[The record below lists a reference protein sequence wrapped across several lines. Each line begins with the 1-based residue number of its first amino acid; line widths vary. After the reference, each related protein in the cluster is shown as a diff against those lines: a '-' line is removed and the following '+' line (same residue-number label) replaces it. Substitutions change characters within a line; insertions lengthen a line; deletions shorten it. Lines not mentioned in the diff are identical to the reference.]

1 MCTVWSKYHLSFV
14 DIEKNVKLREERGDS
29 SLDSQMDIA
38 NSLPWGAYSLNII
51 KQMCTEILF
60 ELFPCII
67 YQE

>member
-38 NSLPWGAYSLNII
+38 NSLPWGAYRLNII
-51 KQMCTEILF
+51 KQMCTEI
-60 ELFPCII
+60 
-67 YQE
+67 